1 MLLRAVRKLSADARG
16 DEFDDQNK
24 HHQAPDER
32 ADHTPAAGVETLR
45 QRRADTARADD
56 AERRG
61 VFEVDVKAVDGSG
74 NEARGELRDNAVA
87 DLLEGGAFDYDNIK
101 KAIDKATGNLD
112 DVVYESIQ
120 YEGYGP
126 GGIAVMVECL
136 TDNRNRTASTVR
148 ANFSKHGGNLGTNGS
163 VSYLFKRKGV
173 ITFEKG
179 NIDEDT
185 AMMTALDAGADDFD
199 ATEDGYEIYTTPD
212 VFLAVKDAISS
223 LGVEDFTTCEI
234 TFVPDNYVS
243 LDDETKEKAE
253 RLIEALEDNDDVQEV
268 YHNLED

>member
-1 MLLRAVRKLSADARG
+1 MSGHSKWATIHRKKGLI
-16 DEFDDQNK
+16 
-24 HHQAPDER
+24 
-32 ADHTPAAGVETLR
+32 
-45 QRRADTARADD
+45 D
-56 AERRG
+56 AERG
-61 VFEVDVKAVDGSG
+61 KVFQKIAKEIYVA
-74 NEARGELRDNAVA
+74 ARGTDGNPDHVPALRVV
-87 DLLEGGAFDYDNIK
+87 LEKAKAANMPKDNIK
-101 KAIDKATGNLD
+101 KAIDKATGNLY

-268 YHNLED
+268 YHNLDN